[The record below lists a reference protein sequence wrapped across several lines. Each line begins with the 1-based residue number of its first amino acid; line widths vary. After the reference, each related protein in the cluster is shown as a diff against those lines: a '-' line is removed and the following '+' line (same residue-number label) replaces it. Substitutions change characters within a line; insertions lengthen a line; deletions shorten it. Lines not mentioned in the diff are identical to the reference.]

1 MGSWGATTTDE
12 SKPKYLTDADKRDVY
27 ATDQGWTVAPNVSAA
42 RIAAGA
48 DREVL
53 VAIRGLSGE
62 TKLGDAS
69 VSSFNWNVSTF
80 VCSTGLPD
88 ISITCNFNE
97 IVTVTGTPR
106 LTVTNTPG
114 TNFDLN
120 YESGTGTNRLVFTSG
135 TMGAEPETPVADDV
149 LSIGVDALTNHGTIK
164 DTASNTNAT
173 LENILAVGTAAGSI
187 TAVE

>member
-1 MGSWGATTTDE
+1 MALWGATTADE
-12 SKPKYLTDADKRDVY
+12 AKPKYLTDEAKRDVY
-27 ATDQGWTVAPNVSAA
+27 ATDRGWTA
-42 RIAAGA
+42 RAGGNGEA
-48 DREVL
+48 TAEREVL
-53 VAIRGLSGE
+53 VAIGGLTGE

-80 VCSTGLPD
+80 VWSTGLPD
-88 ISITCNFNE
+88 LSITCNFNE

-120 YESGTGTNRLVFTSG
+120 YLSGTGTNRLVFTSG

-173 LENILAVGTAAGSI
+173 LGNLLAVGTAAGSI